1 MNTHTHTYTISVFI
15 TDMNREIFSVALM
28 AIKAFFICLD
38 SSKVKVEWCQ
48 VHTHYTPGKVTALP
62 CPPLPL
68 SGSAVMRFLYSLLL
82 LLLFVGCS
90 SIRMLF
96 RHQLGMPMRVCVH
109 ALMRNSDCARM
120 ASFIFTQKK
129 ESKGKEKSI
138 GKQKENS
145 KEKHAKKGAKP
156 ERDGEQREGKQTR
169 QLYIIFHLCMC
180 SPPTQSVCVCVCSVS
195 VCVRVK
201 SEMNEWM
208 ACVTLENL
216 L

>member
-1 MNTHTHTYTISVFI
+1 MSTGNAHKQIMSNCYKRQRKYMNTHTHTYTISVFI

-96 RHQLGMPMRVCVH
+96 RHQLGMPMRVCVLRFN
-109 ALMRNSDCARM
+109 AKLWLRSNG
-120 ASFIFTQKK
+120 FIYFHPK
-129 ESKGKEKSI
+129 KGKQRK
-138 GKQKENS
+138 GK
-145 KEKHAKKGAKP
+145 KHRKTKRK
-156 ERDGEQREGKQTR
+156 
-169 QLYIIFHLCMC
+169 
-180 SPPTQSVCVCVCSVS
+180 
-195 VCVRVK
+195 
-201 SEMNEWM
+201 
-208 ACVTLENL
+208 
-216 L
+216 